1 MIFTRHMKRHIS
13 SIARVI
19 TLLGVC
25 LGAPLSA
32 LEVNNTDNA
41 VFDLYFFGNGET
53 GMFGTATGNQ
63 WIDAAKQTSGT
74 VADSAT
80 YYWTDEM
87 KQAMLNA
94 VNTWTAA
101 IATEYDTNKHA
112 RKLRIGFFL
121 DDASTP
127 GGVMTT
133 SMAGYATT
141 QTVTTNFE
149 SEYSTKVNIYSV
161 AEWAWR
167 DNNETANYMPD
178 GIMEGAYWESNILPD
193 GENCIDIAIVLNP
206 VVTSSGFDANGQFYY
221 NKSARPIEELQ
232 NVATHE
238 LGHGMGVDSRMYTQR
253 YDENGNSVASLSGFI
268 STWDSLITLNDEY
281 VIFSENGEI
290 VATYATLAE
299 LQAAG
304 WECAG
309 GKDPLLSSSYT
320 GSEIQYDPDRKLSLD
335 GELGIHI
342 AATMLEGDT
351 LEHLAYGDGTN
362 VFGPGGRENGT
373 FSENDL
379 RALEML
385 GWSVNYAGS
394 AIPTA
399 LIPEPTTGVLTL
411 LGLAGL
417 ALRRRRK

>member
-1 MIFTRHMKRHIS
+1 MNWRFV
-13 SIARVI
+13 SIGRFL
-19 TLLGVC
+19 TMLGIC
-25 LGAPLSA
+25 MAAPVSA
-32 LEVNNTDNA
+32 VEVDTTGNA

-53 GMFGTATGNQ
+53 GMFGTPTGNEAR
-63 WIDAAKQTSGT
+63 DSAKETSGT
-74 VADSAT
+74 VADSSA
-80 YYWTDEM
+80 YYWNDEL

-94 VNTWTAA
+94 VNTWTTA
-101 IATEYDTNKHA
+101 ISTPYDTTNHS

-121 DDASTP
+121 DDATTI
-127 GGVMTT
+127 GGVMTS

-149 SEYSTKVNIYSV
+149 AEYGANANIYSV

-167 DNNETANYMPD
+167 ENNVTSYYNPD
-178 GIMEGAYWESNILPD
+178 WVMDGAYWETNILPD

-206 VVTSSGFDANGQFYY
+206 TVTSSGFDASGQYY
-221 NKSARPIEELQ
+221 FNKTARSVQEMQ

-253 YDENGNSVASLSGFI
+253 TVNNISMAVISGSI
-268 STWDSLITLNDEY
+268 STWDSLITLNGEY
-281 VIFSENGEI
+281 IIIAENGEI

-304 WECAG
+304 WECG
-309 GKDPLLSSSYT
+309 EGLDPTDPKSYT
-320 GSEIQYDPDRKLSLD
+320 GSEIQYDPARKLSLG

-362 VFGPGGRENGT
+362 VFGPGGTANST

-385 GWSVNYAGS
+385 GWSVNRAGS
-394 AIPTA
+394 ISPSAHM
-399 LIPEPTTGVLTL
+399 IPEPGTGICSLI
-411 LGLAGL
+411 GLIACSFS
-417 ALRRRRK
+417 RRR

>member
-1 MIFTRHMKRHIS
+1 M
-13 SIARVI
+13 I
-19 TLLGVC
+19 TLLGVF
-25 LGAPLSA
+25 LGAPISA
-32 LEVNNTDNA
+32 MEVNDADNA

-74 VADSAT
+74 VADSTT
-80 YYWTDEM
+80 YYWTDEL

-94 VNTWTAA
+94 VNAWTSA
-101 IATEYDTNKHA
+101 IATEYDTSKHS

-127 GGVMTT
+127 GGVMTA
-133 SMAGYATT
+133 SMAGYAAT
-141 QTVTTNFE
+141 QTVTSSFE
-149 SEYSTKVNIYSV
+149 TEYGAKANIFSV

-167 DNNETANYMPD
+167 ENNVTSYYKPD
-178 GIMEGAYWESNILPD
+178 GVMDGAYWETNILPD

-206 VVTSSGFDANGQFYY
+206 TVTSSGYDASGQYY
-221 NKSARPIEELQ
+221 FNKTARSVQELQ

-253 YDENGNSVASLSGFI
+253 YDEHGNSVAALSGYI
-268 STWDSLITLNDEY
+268 STWDSLITLNGEY
-281 VIFSENGEI
+281 VIFAENGEI

-304 WECAG
+304 WECAPG
-309 GKDPLLSSSYT
+309 LNPTAPDSYT
-320 GSEIQYDPDRKLSLD
+320 GNEIQYDPARKLSLD

-362 VFGPGGRENGT
+362 VFGPGGTANST

-385 GWSVNYAGS
+385 GWSVNRAGAVS
-394 AIPTA
+394 PAA
-399 LIPEPTTGVLTL
+399 HMIPEPGTGICSLI
-411 LGLAGL
+411 GLI
-417 ALRRRRK
+417 ALSFRRRRPR

>member
-1 MIFTRHMKRHIS
+1 MNWRFV
-13 SIARVI
+13 SIGRFL
-19 TLLGVC
+19 TMLGIC
-25 LGAPLSA
+25 MAAPVSA
-32 LEVNNTDNA
+32 VEVDTTGNA

-53 GMFGTATGNQ
+53 GMFGTPTGNEAR
-63 WIDAAKQTSGT
+63 DSAKETSGT
-74 VADSAT
+74 VADSST
-80 YYWTDEM
+80 YYWNDEL

-94 VNTWTAA
+94 VNTWTTA
-101 IATEYDTNKHA
+101 ISTPYDTTNHS

-121 DDASTP
+121 DDATTI
-127 GGVMTT
+127 GGVMTS

-149 SEYSTKVNIYSV
+149 AEYGANANIYSV

-167 DNNETANYMPD
+167 ENNGTSYYRPD
-178 GIMEGAYWESNILPD
+178 WVMDGAYWETNILPD

-206 VVTSSGFDANGQFYY
+206 TVTSSGYDASGQYY
-221 NKSARPIEELQ
+221 FNKTARSVQEMQ

-253 YDENGNSVASLSGFI
+253 TVNNISMAVISGFI
-268 STWDSLITLNDEY
+268 STWDSLITLNGEY

-304 WECAG
+304 WECAE

-320 GSEIQYDPDRKLSLD
+320 GNEIQYDPDRKLSLD

-379 RALEML
+379 RALELL

-394 AIPTA
+394 AIPTE
-399 LIPEPTTGVLTL
+399 LIPEPTSGVLTL

>member
-1 MIFTRHMKRHIS
+1 MKSHIS
-13 SIARVI
+13 SAARMI
-19 TLLGVC
+19 TLLGVF
-25 LGAPLSA
+25 LGAPISA
-32 LEVNNTDNA
+32 MEVNDTDNA

-80 YYWTDEM
+80 YYWTDEL

-94 VNTWTAA
+94 VNTWTSA
-101 IATEYDTNKHA
+101 IATEYDTSKHS

-127 GGVMTT
+127 GGVMTA
-133 SMAGYATT
+133 SMAGYAAT
-141 QTVTTNFE
+141 QTVTSSFE
-149 SEYSTKVNIYSV
+149 AEYGAKANIFSV

-167 DNNETANYMPD
+167 ENNVTSYYKPD
-178 GIMEGAYWESNILPD
+178 GVMDGAYWETNILPD

-206 VVTSSGFDANGQFYY
+206 TVTSSGYDASGQYY
-221 NKSARPIEELQ
+221 FNKTARSVQELQ

-253 YDENGNSVASLSGFI
+253 YDEHGNSVASLSGYI
-268 STWDSLITLNDEY
+268 STWDSLITLNGEY
-281 VIFSENGEI
+281 VIFAENGEI
-290 VATYATLAE
+290 VATYSTLAE

-304 WECAG
+304 WECAPG
-309 GKDPLLSSSYT
+309 LNPTDPDSYT
-320 GSEIQYDPDRKLSLD
+320 GNEIQYDPTRKLSLD

-362 VFGPGGRENGT
+362 VFGPGGTSNST

-385 GWSVNYAGS
+385 GWSVNRAGAVS
-394 AIPTA
+394 PAA
-399 LIPEPTTGVLTL
+399 HMIPEPGTGICSLI
-411 LGLAGL
+411 GLI
-417 ALRRRRK
+417 ALSFRRRRPR

>member
-1 MIFTRHMKRHIS
+1 MNCHIS
-13 SIARVI
+13 SVARTIAM
-19 TLLGVC
+19 LSVC
-25 LGAPLSA
+25 VGAPISA
-32 LEVNNTDNA
+32 LEVNDTDNA
-41 VFDLYFFGNGET
+41 VFDLYFFENGET
-53 GMFGTATGNQ
+53 GMFGTSTGNQ

-149 SEYSTKVNIYSV
+149 PEYSTKVNIYSV

-268 STWDSLITLNDEY
+268 STWDSLITLNGEY

-304 WECAG
+304 WECAE

-320 GSEIQYDPDRKLSLD
+320 GNEIQYDPDRKLSLD

-379 RALEML
+379 RALKML

-399 LIPEPTTGVLTL
+399 LVPEPTSGALTL

>member
-1 MIFTRHMKRHIS
+1 M
-13 SIARVI
+13 I
-19 TLLGVC
+19 TLLGVF
-25 LGAPLSA
+25 LGAPISA
-32 LEVNNTDNA
+32 MEVNDTDNA

-74 VADSAT
+74 VADSTT
-80 YYWTDEM
+80 YYWTEEL

-94 VNTWTAA
+94 VNTWTSA
-101 IATEYDTNKHA
+101 IATEYDTSKHS

-127 GGVMTT
+127 GGVMTA
-133 SMAGYATT
+133 SMAGYAAT
-141 QTVTTNFE
+141 QTVTSSFEAEYGAKTNIF
-149 SEYSTKVNIYSV
+149 SV

-167 DNNETANYMPD
+167 ENNVTSYYKPD
-178 GIMEGAYWESNILPD
+178 GVMDGAYWETNILPD

-206 VVTSSGFDANGQFYY
+206 TVTSSGYDASGQYY
-221 NKSARPIEELQ
+221 FNKTARSVQELQ

-253 YDENGNSVASLSGFI
+253 YDEHGNSVASLSGYI
-268 STWDSLITLNDEY
+268 STWDSLITLNGEY
-281 VIFSENGEI
+281 VIFAENGEI

-304 WECAG
+304 WECG
-309 GKDPLLSSSYT
+309 EGLDPTDPKSYT
-320 GSEIQYDPDRKLSLD
+320 GNEIQYDSTRKLSLD

-362 VFGPGGRENGT
+362 VFGPGGTANST

-385 GWSVNYAGS
+385 GWSVNRAGAVS
-394 AIPTA
+394 PAA
-399 LIPEPTTGVLTL
+399 HMIPEPGTCICSLI
-411 LGLAGL
+411 GLI
-417 ALRRRRK
+417 ALSFRRRRPR

>member
-1 MIFTRHMKRHIS
+1 M
-13 SIARVI
+13 I
-19 TLLGVC
+19 TLLGVF
-25 LGAPLSA
+25 LGAPISA
-32 LEVNNTDNA
+32 MEVNDTDNA

-74 VADSAT
+74 VADSTT
-80 YYWTDEM
+80 YYWTDEL

-94 VNTWTAA
+94 VNTWTSA
-101 IATEYDTNKHA
+101 IATEYDTSKHS

-127 GGVMTT
+127 GGVMTA
-133 SMAGYATT
+133 SMAGYAAT
-141 QTVTTNFE
+141 QTVTSSFE
-149 SEYSTKVNIYSV
+149 AEYGAKANIFSV

-167 DNNETANYMPD
+167 ENNVTSYYKPD
-178 GIMEGAYWESNILPD
+178 GVMDGAYWETNILPD

-206 VVTSSGFDANGQFYY
+206 TVTSSGYDASGQFYY
-221 NKSARPIEELQ
+221 NKTARSVQELQ

-253 YDENGNSVASLSGFI
+253 YDEHGNSVASLSGYI
-268 STWDSLITLNDEY
+268 STWDSLITLNGEY
-281 VIFSENGEI
+281 VIFAENGEI
-290 VATYATLAE
+290 VATYDTLAE

-304 WECAG
+304 WECTPG
-309 GKDPLLSSSYT
+309 LNPTDPNSYT
-320 GSEIQYDPDRKLSLD
+320 GSEIQYDPTRKLSLE

-351 LEHLAYGDGTN
+351 LEHLAYGDGSN
-362 VFGPGGRENGT
+362 VFGPGGTANST

-385 GWSVNYAGS
+385 GWSVNRAGAVS
-394 AIPTA
+394 PAA
-399 LIPEPTTGVLTL
+399 HMIPEPGTCICSLI
-411 LGLAGL
+411 GLI
-417 ALRRRRK
+417 ALSFRRRRTR

>member
-1 MIFTRHMKRHIS
+1 MNWRFV
-13 SIARVI
+13 SIGRFL
-19 TLLGVC
+19 TMLGIC
-25 LGAPLSA
+25 MAAPVSA
-32 LEVNNTDNA
+32 VEVDTTGNA

-53 GMFGTATGNQ
+53 GMFGTPTGNEAR
-63 WIDAAKQTSGT
+63 DSAKETSGT
-74 VADSAT
+74 VADSST
-80 YYWTDEM
+80 YYWNDEL

-94 VNTWTAA
+94 VNTWTTA
-101 IATEYDTNKHA
+101 ISTPYDTTNHS

-121 DDASTP
+121 DDATTI
-127 GGVMTT
+127 GGVMTS

-149 SEYSTKVNIYSV
+149 AEYGANANIYSV

-167 DNNETANYMPD
+167 ENNETSYYRPD
-178 GIMEGAYWESNILPD
+178 WVMDGAYWETNILPD

-206 VVTSSGFDANGQFYY
+206 TVTSSGYDASGQYY
-221 NKSARPIEELQ
+221 FNKTARSVQEMQ

-253 YDENGNSVASLSGFI
+253 TVNNISMAVISGSI
-268 STWDSLITLNDEY
+268 STWDSLITLNGEY
-281 VIFSENGEI
+281 IIIAENGEI

-304 WECAG
+304 WECG
-309 GKDPLLSSSYT
+309 EGLDPTDPKSYT
-320 GSEIQYDPDRKLSLD
+320 GSEIQYDPARKLSLG

-362 VFGPGGRENGT
+362 VFGPGGTANST

-385 GWSVNYAGS
+385 GWSVNHAGS
-394 AIPTA
+394 ISPSAHM
-399 LIPEPTTGVLTL
+399 IPEPGTGICSLI
-411 LGLAGL
+411 GLIAFSF
-417 ALRRRRK
+417 RRRR